1 MVLFQMSRFECF
13 YSLELELTEL
23 FALVLHW
30 LSREVD
36 IRVMLVR
43 YGVGQQLAMAA
54 IIVAL
59 VLGMFHQ

>member
-36 IRVMLVR
+36 IRIILVR
-43 YGVGQQLAMAA
+43 YGVGQQLTMTV
-54 IIVAL
+54 IIVV